1 MTITISICLT
11 SSKPYQIQIQFQQ
24 NPIKFLRFK
33 FIFLSEIKIYAK
45 FNFIYLY
52 ACQNV
57 IKFEFRSYTK
67 NIFFSNFNF
76 RFVNYLQ
83 KKCQIQRQSFL
94 LGTLVSAF
102 LCQILTP
109 YKLLYQILISK
120 TVGPLCS
127 PQFSAY
133 VGLGM
138 MVILVTSPWQCD
150 QHTNKRHCLL
160 SIIGSLK
167 YHIKLRINTS
177 CLPGIIWSLHQTY
190 ISK

>member
-1 MTITISICLT
+1 MFIPNLHHIQTIHFR
-11 SSKPYQIQIQFQQ
+11 QFSFEQDSFSFRF
-24 NPIKFLRFK
+24 KFIFLSRFSFRFK

-52 ACQNV
+52 ACQNF

-67 NIFFSNFNF
+67 NIFLAFQFQICELTS
-76 RFVNYLQ
+76 

-138 MVILVTSPWQCD
+138 MVLLVTSP
-150 QHTNKRHCLL
+150 
-160 SIIGSLK
+160 
-167 YHIKLRINTS
+167 
-177 CLPGIIWSLHQTY
+177 
-190 ISK
+190 

>member
-1 MTITISICLT
+1 MPNSISFICMPAKML
-11 SSKPYQIQIQFQQ
+11 SNLNSDLIQ
-24 NPIKFLRFK
+24 R
-33 FIFLSEIKIYAK
+33 IF
-45 FNFIYLY
+45 
-52 ACQNV
+52 
-57 IKFEFRSYTK
+57 
-67 NIFFSNFNF
+67 FFSNFNF

-94 LGTLVSAF
+94 LGTIVSAF

-160 SIIGSLK
+160 SVIGNLK

-190 ISK
+190 ISSRILIQGS